1 MLELAH
7 KLADSD
13 TKFFGGWVLAGV
25 EAHIHGQ
32 AVKLENRMLL
42 EKERKCIIQV
52 RGTAPAAGEEQLMKE
67 LRVFLVLPKNKL
79 GTKTIEP
86 EAPTG
91 KLLVE
96 HVFTVQ
102 EVRDY
107 VAYTGDENIIHQ
119 GEHPIVPGLCMAS
132 WLQKALQ
139 LCELDWRISY
149 LRPVYTGDE
158 LMIYAT
164 EQELTAYV
172 DGFKVFN
179 IKLE

>member
-32 AVKLENRMLL
+32 ATVLANRVLL

-52 RGTAPAAGEEQLMKE
+52 LGTAAEQIVKE

-79 GTKTIEP
+79 GSRPKVA
-86 EAPTG
+86 EAPQG

-96 HVFTVQ
+96 HVFTIQ

-119 GEHPIVPGLCMAS
+119 GDHPIVPGLCMAA
-132 WLQKALQ
+132 WLQQALQ
-139 LCELDWRISY
+139 LTELDWRISF
-149 LRPVYTGDE
+149 LSPVYTGDK
-158 LMIYAT
+158 LVVYAG
-164 EQELTAYV
+164 EQELAAYV
-172 DGFKVFN
+172 DGFKVFS
-179 IKLE
+179 IKL

>member
-52 RGTAPAAGEEQLMKE
+52 RGTTLADSVERLVKE

-86 EAPTG
+86 ETPTG

-119 GEHPIVPGLCMAS
+119 GEHPIVPGLCMAPAGFA
-132 WLQKALQ
+132 KARAGLAHQ
-139 LCELDWRISY
+139 LSRSGLHRGRAKGLCYRAGAGGLCGHY
-149 LRPVYTGDE
+149 
-158 LMIYAT
+158 
-164 EQELTAYV
+164 
-172 DGFKVFN
+172 
-179 IKLE
+179 

>member
-32 AVKLENRMLL
+32 ANQLENRVLL
-42 EKERKCIIQV
+42 EKETKCIIQV
-52 RGTAPAAGEEQLMKE
+52 RGTTLVAGAEQLVKE

-86 EAPTG
+86 EAPIG

-96 HVFTVQ
+96 HTFTVQ

-119 GEHPIVPGLCMAS
+119 GEHPIVPGLCMAA
-132 WLQKALQ
+132 WLQQALLKQ
-139 LCELDWRISY
+139 ELDWRISF
-149 LRPVYTGDE
+149 LTPVYTGDE
-158 LMIYAT
+158 LKIYAT
-164 EQELTAYV
+164 EQELAAYV
-172 DGFKVFN
+172 GSTKVFL
-179 IKLE
+179 IKL